1 MYYEGTP
8 MFIYNKSVNLLWK
21 NTFCIMGMQQV
32 PYQDD
37 KMQEQDHM
45 RYIISA
51 TPTTWGKSQR
61 QLFG

>member
-1 MYYEGTP
+1 
-8 MFIYNKSVNLLWK
+8 MFIYYISVNLLWK

-51 TPTTWGKSQR
+51 TPTT
-61 QLFG
+61 